1 MNTSNNDHASAQK
14 RVLNEVRSR
23 HEVTSPARKRKHSR
37 TFRFIRFIIILLVV
51 GGFSVTSV
59 LGYKILAAGNSIST
73 TNRSV
78 LGQLSDLLFK
88 SGNRLEGETE
98 GRINIML
105 LAIGGEGHSGEN
117 LTDTVM
123 IASITPKE
131 HRVSLLSIPRDLY
144 VQVPGEQFYSKLN
157 AVHAYGEAQ
166 KKNNGLELV
175 KKKVEEITGLS
186 IHYYVRVNFTA
197 FKKIVEAVGGV
208 NIHIENGFFDY
219 WHKIAFP
226 TGTETMNGDRALAYA
241 RARYIEGPEGG
252 DFKRAGRQ
260 QQLLLAIRDKVFSV
274 QTALDFTTI
283 NKILGSLASE
293 LKTNLQVW
301 EMKRFFELSRQIDT
315 HEIKSVVLTTG
326 PHGVLVGDTVL
337 TKDGP
342 ASILKTR
349 TGDFSEIQNIAQ
361 HIFDNGIG
369 KTIDESTQGTSPE
382 PTIGPDGVLPSVSPS
397 PSTSPSTVK
406 PTIEVRNG
414 TATTGLAK
422 KIGDTLKK
430 DGYTIIATGNAKSKT
445 VEKTKIYAPKV
456 TQADDAAKLADS
468 LNASSETDFPKDEA
482 KTTADILIILGSD
495 STK

>member
-1 MNTSNNDHASAQK
+1 MNTNP
-14 RVLNEVRSR
+14 LNEVRSR
-23 HEVTSPARKRKHSR
+23 HEVTSPSRRKKHSG
-37 TFRFIRFIIILLVV
+37 TFRFIRFIIILIIV

-73 TNRSV
+73 TKQSV

-88 SGNRLEGETE
+88 SGNRLDGETE

-123 IASITPKE
+123 IASILPKE

-175 KKKVEEITGLS
+175 RKKVEEITSLP
-186 IHYYVRVNFTA
+186 IHYYVRVDFNA
-197 FKKIVEAVGGV
+197 FKKFVEAVGGV
-208 NIHIENGFFDY
+208 NIHIENGFTDY
-219 WHKIAFP
+219 WHKISFP
-226 TGTETMNGDRALAYA
+226 KGNETMNGDRALAYA

-252 DFKRAGRQ
+252 DFRRAGRQ
-260 QQLLLAIRDKVFSV
+260 QQLLLAIRDKIFSV
-274 QTALDFTTI
+274 HTALDFTTI
-283 NKILGSLASE
+283 NKVLGSLSSE

-315 HEIKSVVLTTG
+315 HDIKSVVLTTG
-326 PHGVLVGDTVL
+326 THGVLVGDTVVM
-337 TKDGP
+337 GGVP

-349 TGDFSEIQNIAQ
+349 TGNYSEIQNIAQ
-361 HIFDNGIG
+361 HIFDDGVG
-369 KTIDESTQGTSPE
+369 KTIDDSNQGSSPE
-382 PTIGPDGVLPSVSPS
+382 PTIGPNGVLPSVSPS
-397 PSTSPSTVK
+397 ASPSTSASAVK

-414 TATTGLAK
+414 TTTAGLAK
-422 KIGDTLKK
+422 KIADKLKK
-430 DGYTIIATGNAKSKT
+430 DGYTIIATGNAKTNT
-445 VEKTKIYAPKV
+445 VEKTKVYAPKV
-456 TQADDAAKLADS
+456 TQADDAAKIADS

-495 STK
+495 SAK